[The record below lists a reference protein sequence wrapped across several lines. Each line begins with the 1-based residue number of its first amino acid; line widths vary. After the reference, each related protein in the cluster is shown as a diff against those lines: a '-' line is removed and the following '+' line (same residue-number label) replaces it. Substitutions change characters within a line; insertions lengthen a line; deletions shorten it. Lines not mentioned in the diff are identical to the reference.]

1 MDQRA
6 LWWRE
11 VIMLDSQ
18 SGSWHKVNIGVGKIG
33 EKRNQ
38 SESQK
43 YLKDATKFVT
53 YYVLN
58 CRPDDRL

>member
-43 YLKDATKFVT
+43 Y
-53 YYVLN
+53 
-58 CRPDDRL
+58 